1 MTEAQE
7 VRARAKAL
15 RERRE
20 ELEKANANP
29 LNQDWSEHMGG
40 YSTTME
46 YLEANDMITVAP
58 GAGYV
63 TSPEDSQISTLRG
76 SIKTEIVN
84 SSWQAIVA
92 GSEDE
97 FDQIL
102 SDMREKV
109 EGLGMEQVLEVDM
122 ANAKAQDEAR
132 KAIAAEY
139 AEESAE

>member
-1 MTEAQE
+1 M
-7 VRARAKAL
+7 
-15 RERRE
+15 
-20 ELEKANANP
+20 
-29 LNQDWSEHMGG
+29 
-40 YSTTME
+40 
-46 YLEANDMITVAP
+46 
-58 GAGYV
+58 
-63 TSPEDSQISTLRG
+63 
-76 SIKTEIVN
+76 
-84 SSWQAIVA
+84 A